1 MAGDW
6 LDTYSLQRGSFQQAR
21 FFVWYVYFLVVL
33 NLTWLDIYKEV
44 RCPIWNPSPQEFYLG
59 IGLGSGLDLA
69 HLDLQACL
77 YSLHRK
83 FQNLISTK
91 SCWSHRASPNTVSE
105 SATCEPACWEVW
117 IFEKSSWILGYMISF
132 IFSLCITLPNRYWCD
147 VTINRAVKR
156 SHCGIAYIVGPM
168 SCRNMV
174 DSFGGSQK
182 ANVVPTYSQ
191 IVMRR
196 KLFLVDREENL
207 QLMRA
212 SNVKLG
218 SLCFR
223 ERVSLQRRGFPGF
236 FCRSGSESQQRWLM
250 EKLASFWA

>member
-1 MAGDW
+1 MFWLSRLCTTWPLNSHGLRYSSDLFCSWSLHVEQSLKKVTLPYCLVSKVLAGATNLAVAVMAGDW

-105 SATCEPACWEVW
+105 SATCEPASG
-117 IFEKSSWILGYMISF
+117 KSGSLKSHLGYLAIWSPSF
-132 IFSLCITLPNRYWCD
+132 
-147 VTINRAVKR
+147 
-156 SHCGIAYIVGPM
+156 
-168 SCRNMV
+168 
-174 DSFGGSQK
+174 
-182 ANVVPTYSQ
+182 
-191 IVMRR
+191 
-196 KLFLVDREENL
+196 
-207 QLMRA
+207 
-212 SNVKLG
+212 
-218 SLCFR
+218 
-223 ERVSLQRRGFPGF
+223 FPF
-236 FCRSGSESQQRWLM
+236 
-250 EKLASFWA
+250 A